1 MQSDQY
7 LEGRIQDLEELLDL
21 HFTPCWKKVWFVIQG
36 WPLKRLVDRPQRRFW
51 HRWTGW

>member
-21 HFTPCWKKVWFVIQG
+21 LLTPWWKKVWFVVQG
-36 WPLKRLVDRPQRRFW
+36 WPLKQVVGSPQWRPWRKKR
-51 HRWTGW
+51 